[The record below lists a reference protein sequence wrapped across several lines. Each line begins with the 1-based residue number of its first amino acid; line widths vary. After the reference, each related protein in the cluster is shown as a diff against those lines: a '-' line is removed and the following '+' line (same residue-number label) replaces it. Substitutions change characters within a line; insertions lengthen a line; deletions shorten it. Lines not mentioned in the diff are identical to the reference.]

1 MLSLSLRSTRSSD
14 YSGTRPGEPGG
25 AGSHL
30 GARLG
35 VCVPSL
41 SEGMLMVLTRS
52 YLRFHEFQGPPCF
65 HLFFQILPPPTSAPQ
80 RPPLEVMLQAHLL
93 HETSLSFVLRYI
105 FPSWHPVCRHLATW
119 DPYCSYCE
127 KHVGFNV
134 ISGTVHEVVFRASP
148 IGTLLCVYRPT

>member
-93 HETSLSFVLRYI
+93 HETFLCLLF
-105 FPSWHPVCRHLATW
+105 
-119 DPYCSYCE
+119 
-127 KHVGFNV
+127 
-134 ISGTVHEVVFRASP
+134 SGTSFLL
-148 IGTLLCVYRPT
+148 GTLSVDIWPHGILTVHIVKNMLGLMLSVGQSTR